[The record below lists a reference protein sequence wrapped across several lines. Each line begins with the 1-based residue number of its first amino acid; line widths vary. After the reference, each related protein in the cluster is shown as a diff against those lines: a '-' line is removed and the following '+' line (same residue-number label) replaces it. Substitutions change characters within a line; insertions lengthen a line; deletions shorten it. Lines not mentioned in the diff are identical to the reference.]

1 MSEYFPP
8 YVVSTNNNIKVV
20 LDLSGYAKEDDL
32 AYFRDKDYIEQI
44 YLVFEPK
51 YEYFKTFDTE
61 NFTYVS
67 SWESTGTSN
76 EKIISTKTI
85 SYDSSPSLSDSDG
98 GKIVLI
104 FYDDYLKQQDLA
116 LYGY

>member
-32 AYFRDKDYIEQI
+32 AYFRDKDYIDQI

-51 YEYFKTFDTE
+51 YEFSKHLIR
-61 NFTYVS
+61 
-67 SWESTGTSN
+67 
-76 EKIISTKTI
+76 KILPMFHHGNRQEHLMKK
-85 SYDSSPSLSDSDG
+85 LSQP
-98 GKIVLI
+98 
-104 FYDDYLKQQDLA
+104 KQLA
-116 LYGY
+116 MTHLLH